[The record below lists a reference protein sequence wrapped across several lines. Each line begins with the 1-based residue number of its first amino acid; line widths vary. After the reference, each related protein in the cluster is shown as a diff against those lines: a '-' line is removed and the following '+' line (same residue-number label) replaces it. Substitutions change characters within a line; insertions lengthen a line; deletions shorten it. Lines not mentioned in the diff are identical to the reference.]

1 MVRQFGHI
9 AKWKLNSLLIPFFVI
24 LLLIP
29 GCQTTKQTP
38 QITVPFAGD
47 YPILKLRQI
56 WGFCLANFQR
66 NTPYTP
72 PPLIIQMCD
81 CYVDEIRKTYPNRK
95 VDKLSDNESKKLGQK
110 LARMCNINIGII
122 TT

>member
-1 MVRQFGHI
+1 M
-9 AKWKLNSLLIPFFVI
+9 KLKLSLILVLFVVLSLI
-24 LLLIP
+24 L
-29 GCQTTKQTP
+29 GCQAKQTP
-38 QITVPFAGD
+38 PITVPFAGD
-47 YPILKLRQI
+47 YPVMKLRQI
-56 WGFCLANFQR
+56 WGFCLAQFQR

-72 PPLIIQMCD
+72 PPLVIQMCD

>member
-1 MVRQFGHI
+1 M
-9 AKWKLNSLLIPFFVI
+9 KLKLSLILVLFVSLCLI
-24 LLLIP
+24 L
-29 GCQTTKQTP
+29 GCQAKQT
-38 QITVPFAGD
+38 QRIIVPFAGD
-47 YPILKLRQI
+47 YPVLKLRQI
-56 WGFCLANFQR
+56 WGFCLAQFQR

-72 PPLIIQMCD
+72 PPLVIQMCD

>member
-1 MVRQFGHI
+1 M
-9 AKWKLNSLLIPFFVI
+9 KLKLSLILVLFVSLCLI
-24 LLLIP
+24 L
-29 GCQTTKQTP
+29 GCQAKQTQ

-47 YPILKLRQI
+47 YPVMKLRQI
-56 WGFCLANFQR
+56 WGFCLTQFQR

-72 PPLIIQMCD
+72 PPLVIQMCD

>member
-1 MVRQFGHI
+1 M
-9 AKWKLNSLLIPFFVI
+9 KLKLSLILVLFVSLCLIS
-24 LLLIP
+24 
-29 GCQTTKQTP
+29 GCQAKQTQ

-47 YPILKLRQI
+47 YPVMKLRQI
-56 WGFCLANFQR
+56 WGFCLAQFQR

-72 PPLIIQMCD
+72 PPLVIQMCD
-81 CYVDEIRKTYPNRK
+81 CYVDEIRKTYPNRE
-95 VDKLSDNESKKLGQK
+95 VDSLSDNESKELGQK